1 MAKEPYKIDVLM
13 ATYNGEKF
21 IRQQL
26 DSLFRQTIQNFTLII
41 RDDVSS
47 DNTLQIIESY
57 RQKFPDRILLI
68 SDEQKNVGVTQNF
81 NLLLEKSAADYI
93 FFCDQDDVWLP
104 SKIETSLSAIQALE
118 TVHTQT
124 PCLVYADMKS
134 IDEQGNIIAN
144 SVWQQLNLSPKYFTL
159 NRLLVQNIP
168 HGCTMLINKA
178 MRNLVFPI
186 PKEAILHDH
195 WIALLAAACAKH
207 ASINEPLMLLR
218 NHSSNISR
226 KKISVTKK
234 IQRFLTNTFS
244 REEYEY
250 IIKIRTRQAKALM
263 THIGNSITEENKD
276 LLKHFI
282 ELEQANSIERKK
294 IFLQYKF
301 FRTTFWHNLK
311 MILRS

>member
-1 MAKEPYKIDVLM
+1 MANEQIKIDVLM

-26 DSLFRQTIQNFTLII
+26 DSLFRQTIQNFRIII

-57 RQKFPDRILLI
+57 REKFPERILII

-81 NLLLEKSAADYI
+81 NLLLERSEADYI

-104 SKIETSLSAIQALE
+104 AKIETSLAAIQKLE
-118 TVHTQT
+118 NKNIQT

-144 SVWQQLNLSPKYFTL
+144 SVWLQLNLSPKYFTL
-159 NRLLVQNIP
+159 NRLLIQNIP

-178 MRNLVFPI
+178 MKKLVFPI
-186 PKEAILHDH
+186 PKDAILHDH

-207 ASINEPLMLLR
+207 ISIHEPLMLLR

-226 KKISVTKK
+226 KQTSVVKK
-234 IQRFLTNTFS
+234 IQRFLSNTFS
-244 REEYEY
+244 RKEYEY
-250 IIKIRTRQAKALM
+250 FISIRVRQAKALL
-263 THIGNSITEENKD
+263 THIGNSLTEENKD
-276 LLKHFI
+276 LLNHFI
-282 ELEQANSIERKK
+282 QLEQANSIERKK